1 MLALID
7 GDIIAWKSATSTT
20 EFQEAVKRANE
31 LVYNILQAT
40 NSEDFRLILSN
51 PVNFRKSVYPEYK
64 GQRPPTPDVVKEMKQ
79 YLLDHSNAEVA
90 PEGLEADDL
99 MAILQTKD
107 TVICTIDKDLLQ
119 VEGWHYQWEL
129 RGTSVNG
136 KEWVKEARFFEQ
148 TELEGTRLF
157 YEQCLKGDASDNVKG
172 VSGIGEGKAKKLLAN
187 CNSEIEFVNV
197 CLESYSSEEEFLMNA
212 QCLYILRSL
221 DDSYLTRY
229 DKLFSNENMENTSE
243 NNSNET

>member
-7 GDIIAWKSATSTT
+7 ADIVAWRTATSTT
-20 EFQEAVKRANE
+20 EFQEAVKRSND
-31 LVYNILQAT
+31 LIDNILQTT
-40 NSEDFRLILSN
+40 NSTEFRLILSN

-64 GQRPPTPDVVKEMKQ
+64 AQRPPTPDIVKEMKQ

-90 PEGLEADDL
+90 PDGLEADDL

-136 KEWVKEARFFEQ
+136 KEWVKEARFFQQ
-148 TELEGTRLF
+148 TELEGLRLF
-157 YEQCLKGDASDNVKG
+157 YEQCLKGDKADNVKG
-172 VSGIGEGKAKKLLAN
+172 VAGIGDAKARKLLAKLDN
-187 CNSEIEFVNV
+187 EVDFIKT
-197 CLESYSSEEEFLMNA
+197 CLEYYNTKEEFLMNA

-229 DKLFSNENMENTSE
+229 ERITNEDSSNEA
-243 NNSNET
+243 

>member
-7 GDIIAWKSATSTT
+7 ADIVAWRTATSTT
-20 EFQEAVKRANE
+20 EFQEAVKRSND
-31 LVYNILQAT
+31 LIDNILQAT
-40 NSEDFRLILSN
+40 NSTEYRLILSN

-64 GQRPPTPDVVKEMKQ
+64 AQRPPTPDIVKEMKQ
-79 YLLDHSNAEVA
+79 YLLDHSNAEVS
-90 PEGLEADDL
+90 PEGLEADDM

-172 VSGIGEGKAKKLLAN
+172 VAGIGKGKASKMLAK
-187 CNSEIEFVNV
+187 CETE
-197 CLESYSSEEEFLMNA
+197 LEMINTCIFHYPSEEEFLMNA
-212 QCLYILRSL
+212 QCLYILRSF

-229 DKLFSNENMENTSE
+229 ERIIL
-243 NNSNET
+243 

>member
-1 MLALID
+1 MLALVD
-7 GDIIAWKSATSTT
+7 ADIVAWRTATSTT
-20 EFQEAVKRANE
+20 EFQEAVKRSND
-31 LVYNILQAT
+31 LIDNILQAT
-40 NSEDFRLILSN
+40 NSTEYRLILSN

-172 VSGIGEGKAKKLLAN
+172 VAGIGEGKASKMLAK
-187 CNSEIEFVNV
+187 CETE
-197 CLESYSSEEEFLMNA
+197 LEMINTCIFHYPSEEEFLMNA

-229 DKLFSNENMENTSE
+229 ERITNEDSSNEA
-243 NNSNET
+243 

>member
-1 MLALID
+1 
-7 GDIIAWKSATSTT
+7 
-20 EFQEAVKRANE
+20 
-31 LVYNILQAT
+31 
-40 NSEDFRLILSN
+40 
-51 PVNFRKSVYPEYK
+51 
-64 GQRPPTPDVVKEMKQ
+64 
-79 YLLDHSNAEVA
+79 
-90 PEGLEADDL
+90 LEADDL

-148 TELEGTRLF
+148 TELDGTRLF

-172 VSGIGEGKAKKLLAN
+172 VSGIGEGKARKLLAN

-197 CLESYSSEEEFLMNA
+197 CLEHYPSEEEFLMNA

-229 DKLFSNENMENTSE
+229 ERITNE